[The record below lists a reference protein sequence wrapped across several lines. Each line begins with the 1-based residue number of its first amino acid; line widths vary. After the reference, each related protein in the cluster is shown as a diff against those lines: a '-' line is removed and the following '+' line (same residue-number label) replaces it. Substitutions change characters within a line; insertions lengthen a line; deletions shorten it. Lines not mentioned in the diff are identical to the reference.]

1 MRCLRKCKGN
11 VPKKS
16 SNNKVLDFLYRT
28 ESGRRVLKVLVH
40 PAVSNIGRV
49 FLNTRLSCV
58 FINPFIRANNIDLSG
73 CEKFGFNSYNDF
85 FHRRYRKGYL
95 DIDMNRDDFISPCD
109 ARLSVYEI
117 GEDSVFNIKNT
128 EYDLHDLLKDK
139 KLAERYKGGHLWLY
153 RLCVDDYHRY
163 IYPVNG
169 IKSGNRRINGVYHTV
184 QPIAN
189 DYYPIYKENTR
200 EYCLIKTKDAG
211 TVLMME
217 VGALLVGRIAN
228 DEICAARVSRGGEK
242 GHFEFGGSTII
253 VMTQKDKV
261 VPDRVYTES
270 TACGI
275 ETVVKLGQKVGVMK
289 N

>member
-1 MRCLRKCKGN
+1 MI
-11 VPKKS
+11 S
-16 SNNKVLDFLYRT
+16 SA
-28 ESGRRVLKVLVH
+28 LVM
-40 PAVSNIGRV
+40 PDCQ
-49 FLNTRLSCV
+49 L
-58 FINPFIRANNIDLSG
+58 
-73 CEKFGFNSYNDF
+73 
-85 FHRRYRKGYL
+85 
-95 DIDMNRDDFISPCD
+95 
-109 ARLSVYEI
+109 YEI

-228 DEICAARVSRGGEK
+228 DEICAARVSRGRE
-242 GHFEFGGSTII
+242 GS
-253 VMTQKDKV
+253 
-261 VPDRVYTES
+261 
-270 TACGI
+270 
-275 ETVVKLGQKVGVMK
+275 L
-289 N
+289 

>member
-1 MRCLRKCKGN
+1 MI
-11 VPKKS
+11 S
-16 SNNKVLDFLYRT
+16 S
-28 ESGRRVLKVLVH
+28 
-40 PAVSNIGRV
+40 A
-49 FLNTRLSCV
+49 
-58 FINPFIRANNIDLSG
+58 
-73 CEKFGFNSYNDF
+73 
-85 FHRRYRKGYL
+85 
-95 DIDMNRDDFISPCD
+95 CD

-261 VPDRVYTES
+261 VPDKVYTES